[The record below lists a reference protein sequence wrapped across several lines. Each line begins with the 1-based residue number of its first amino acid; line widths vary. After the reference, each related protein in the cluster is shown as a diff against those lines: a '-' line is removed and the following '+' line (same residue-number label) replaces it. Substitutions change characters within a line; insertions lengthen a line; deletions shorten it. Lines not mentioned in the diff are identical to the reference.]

1 MDAPE
6 PYLFYMMMNWPS
18 ESENPSTYSIELL
31 IQCQDRLKQF
41 ENRNKNFIDRKL
53 PPIFF
58 FRNDV
63 CSPGYQ
69 RLYPFKQKSS
79 KSLLNLDSNAAI
91 KKLTG
96 DVVNNTFICYK
107 FPQGDSINIRPAD
120 LNLVRS
126 GGITRVTF
134 QLGFTFGGPVA
145 YSVEN
150 DEERIANEKMA
161 KFQEI

>member
-1 MDAPE
+1 
-6 PYLFYMMMNWPS
+6 MNWPS
-18 ESENPSTYSIELL
+18 ESEHPPTYSIELL
-31 IQCQDRLKQF
+31 ILCQDKLKQL

-58 FRNDV
+58 FQNNV
-63 CSPGYQ
+63 SSGLQ

-79 KSLLNLDSNAAI
+79 KSLLNLGTNSSI

-96 DVVNNTFICYK
+96 DVVNDTFICCK

-150 DEERIANEKMA
+150 NEERIANRKMA
-161 KFQEI
+161 LFQSK